1 MVAQKVQ
8 KKGISLQV
16 TEQEIVQLVMVL
28 IIDSEAVILR
38 GVKLI
43 IICSMTL
50 SMAILCL
57 NNIFFQIYNRALF
70 LYISNSF

>member
-38 GVKLI
+38 GVK
-43 IICSMTL
+43 
-50 SMAILCL
+50 
-57 NNIFFQIYNRALF
+57 
-70 LYISNSF
+70 